1 MLNTA
6 SSVLMLSSSL
16 YIIPCVYAYNN
27 KDYIFSALLLSVSLI
42 SINYWRNPEKG
53 FRRNLDLVFSKL
65 MICVGSYHAA
75 KYITTLNQKLLTYPG
90 FILTIYT
97 YNKSS
102 SLHVKKDNNWYKY
115 HSLMHIVTTYES
127 YIIIYN
133 IKRSNYTSNSNTYI
147 ITNISIEFLLIGLMI
162 FMNDKNKEQYIKN
175 PLLVFNLL
183 R

>member
-1 MLNTA
+1 
-6 SSVLMLSSSL
+6 
-16 YIIPCVYAYNN
+16 
-27 KDYIFSALLLSVSLI
+27 
-42 SINYWRNPEKG
+42 
-53 FRRNLDLVFSKL
+53 
-65 MICVGSYHAA
+65 
-75 KYITTLNQKLLTYPG
+75 
-90 FILTIYT
+90 
-97 YNKSS
+97 
-102 SLHVKKDNNWYKY
+102 
-115 HSLMHIVTTYES
+115 MHIVTTYES